1 MLNTYRNQLAQLL
14 ASIDQLIAKSEATT
28 LADGDL
34 ERLAQIAESLCGL
47 YEMRDGLE
55 AKLADE

>member
-1 MLNTYRNQLAQLL
+1 MLPTYRNQLAQLL
-14 ASIDQLIAKSEATT
+14 ASIDQLIAKNEATT

-34 ERLAQIAESLCGL
+34 AKLTEIAESLCGL

-55 AKLADE
+55 AKLAKV

>member
-1 MLNTYRNQLAQLL
+1 MLPSYRNQLSQLL
-14 ASIDQLIAKSEATT
+14 ASIDQLIAEREATT
-28 LADGDL
+28 LGDGDL
-34 ERLAQIAESLCGL
+34 ERLTGIAETLCGL